1 MQAEILVEKG
11 KIARLMIELEEV
23 KENSA
28 RLHTESLSKQAKID
42 QLEVRRSL
50 HRRAAAP
57 LIALAGY
64 SQPLRGKGLPPYNPV
79 PRH

>member
-42 QLEVRRSL
+42 QLEVRRS
-50 HRRAAAP
+50 
-57 LIALAGY
+57 
-64 SQPLRGKGLPPYNPV
+64 QPLGINLISCDLHESSLMLRVCP
-79 PRH
+79 